1 MSWRTVSRGRT
12 RSVCGPRRN
21 PWGQGLKPSTR
32 SNSTGCGARVHGS
45 ARAGECRGGVPVCVW
60 ESLRVWVC
68 TRERV
73 HRSPCAGEWGESVC
87 GSLLVYGCACR
98 SACTFPRG
106 PAKKAYV
113 AVVLVVLPSE
123 NLRCLNHFLELPDA
137 VGRIFTADV
146 KHAVGKNV
154 PQALKQIPEGVQKGL
169 TQQCTGPLASWT
181 GPRGLCLGQ
190 DFWVFLP
197 SAPFVFPQ
205 VFCPLPVN
213 SSCCVSHTCT
223 HT

>member
-1 MSWRTVSRGRT
+1 M
-12 RSVCGPRRN
+12 
-21 PWGQGLKPSTR
+21 
-32 SNSTGCGARVHGS
+32 HGG

-60 ESLRVWVC
+60 ESLHVWVC

-154 PQALKQIPEGVQKGL
+154 PQALKFQKAFKRVSRSSA
-169 TQQCTGPLASWT
+169 LAPW
-181 GPRGLCLGQ
+181 PRGQAPVDCVLGRISG
-190 DFWVFLP
+190 FFFHLHHLFFP
-197 SAPFVFPQ
+197 KCSA
-205 VFCPLPVN
+205 LYL
-213 SSCCVSHTCT
+213 
-223 HT
+223 